1 MRHGIAGN
9 KFGRNSSW
17 RKATVRDIAKATL
30 LRERICTTKA
40 KAKESRK
47 MVDKLITLGK
57 KGTLAHRRRAFA
69 VLCDHKLVS
78 ELFNTIAPRFQLRQG
93 GYTRIIPLALGRR
106 GDNAQM
112 VLLELTEKKPAP
124 VEKAKKAAAAKKKKA
139 AESKDSPSADT
150 KTESSKPD
158 TSKTSSP
165 KTPKAPAPKEKKDKG
180 KSEKRSM
187 GGIKKIFRRK
197 STSE

>member
-47 MVDKLITLGK
+47 LVDKLITLGK

-78 ELFNTIAPRFQLRQG
+78 ELFNTIAPRFQMRQG

-112 VLLELTEKKPAP
+112 VLLELTEKKPVP
-124 VEKAKKAAAAKKKKA
+124 VAKAKKAVAVKKKA
-139 AESKDSPSADT
+139 VDPQASVPVEAKPESGKPDASKPSSPSV
-150 KTESSKPD
+150 SKP
-158 TSKTSSP
+158 SVL
-165 KTPKAPAPKEKKDKG
+165 KEKKDKG
-180 KSEKRSM
+180 KAEKRSM

>member
-9 KFGRNSSW
+9 KLGRNSSW
-17 RKATVRDIAKATL
+17 RKATIRDIAKATL
-30 LRERICTTKA
+30 LREKIFTTKA

-47 MVDKLITLGK
+47 LVDKLITLGK

-78 ELFNTIAPRFQLRQG
+78 ELFNKIAPRFQMRQG
-93 GYTRIIPLALGRR
+93 GYTRIIPLALNRR

-112 VLLELTEKKPAP
+112 VVLELTEKKPVP
-124 VEKAKKAAAAKKKKA
+124 VQKAKKAAAVKKKA
-139 AESKDSPSADT
+139 AVDHEIIPAETKPESKQSDV
-150 KTESSKPD
+150 SKP
-158 TSKTSSP
+158 SSP
-165 KTPKAPAPKEKKDKG
+165 KTPKASVPKEKKDKS
-180 KSEKRSM
+180 KPEKRAM

>member
-1 MRHGIAGN
+1 MAGN
-9 KFGRNSSW
+9 KLGRNSSW

-30 LRERICTTKA
+30 LREKIFTTKA

-47 MVDKLITLGK
+47 LVDKLITLGK

-78 ELFNTIAPRFQLRQG
+78 ELFNKIAPRFQMRQG
-93 GYTRIIPLALGRR
+93 GYTRIIPLALNRR

-112 VLLELTEKKPAP
+112 VVLELTEKKPVP
-124 VEKAKKAAAAKKKKA
+124 VPKAKKAEVAKKKAAAAGHEVIP
-139 AESKDSPSADT
+139 AETKPETKQADV
-150 KTESSKPD
+150 SKP
-158 TSKTSSP
+158 SSP
-165 KTPKAPAPKEKKDKG
+165 KTPKASLPKEKKDKS
-180 KSEKRSM
+180 KTEKRAM

>member
-9 KFGRNSSW
+9 KLGRNSSW

-30 LRERICTTKA
+30 LREKIFTTKA

-47 MVDKLITLGK
+47 LVDQLITLGK
-57 KGTLAHRRRAFA
+57 KGTLAHRRQAFA

-78 ELFNTIAPRFQLRQG
+78 ELFNKIAPRFQMRQG
-93 GYTRIIPLALGRR
+93 GYTRIIPLALNRR

-112 VLLELTEKKPAP
+112 VVLELTEKKPAP
-124 VEKAKKAAAAKKKKA
+124 VQKAKKAAVAKKKTPA
-139 AESKDSPSADT
+139 SPGVAPAEISPESKQ
-150 KTESSKPD
+150 PD
-158 TSKTSSP
+158 ISKTSSS
-165 KTPKAPAPKEKKDKG
+165 KASKAPVPKEKKDKS
-180 KSEKRSM
+180 KPEKRAM

>member
-9 KFGRNSSW
+9 KLGRNSSW

-30 LRERICTTKA
+30 LREKIFTTKA

-47 MVDKLITLGK
+47 LVDKLITLGK

-78 ELFNTIAPRFQLRQG
+78 ELFNKIAPRFQMRQG
-93 GYTRIIPLALGRR
+93 GYTRIIPLALNRR

-112 VLLELTEKKPAP
+112 VVLELTEKKPAP
-124 VEKAKKAAAAKKKKA
+124 VEKAKKAAAKKKTVA
-139 AESKDSPSADT
+139 SKDIVPADT
-150 KTESSKPD
+150 KLESQQPD
-158 TSKTSSP
+158 ISKTSSP
-165 KTPKAPAPKEKKDKG
+165 KVPKAPVPKEKKDKS
-180 KSEKRSM
+180 KPEKR
-187 GGIKKIFRRK
+187 
-197 STSE
+197 

>member
-9 KFGRNSSW
+9 KLGRNSSW

-30 LRERICTTKA
+30 LREKIFTTKA

-47 MVDKLITLGK
+47 LVDKLITLGK
-57 KGTLAHRRRAFA
+57 KGTLAHRRQAFA

-78 ELFNTIAPRFQLRQG
+78 ELFNKIAPRFQMRQG
-93 GYTRIIPLALGRR
+93 GYTRIIPLALNRR

-112 VLLELTEKKPAP
+112 VVLELTEKKPAP
-124 VEKAKKAAAAKKKKA
+124 VQKAKKAAVAKKKTPA
-139 AESKDSPSADT
+139 SPGVAPAEISPESKQ
-150 KTESSKPD
+150 PD
-158 TSKTSSP
+158 ISKTSSS
-165 KTPKAPAPKEKKDKG
+165 KASKASVPKEKKDKS
-180 KSEKRSM
+180 KPEKRAM